1 MRDIRGGDG
10 LKVTIETDIKH
21 RGNPRGS
28 GEAKAT
34 IIFIDKNGSRH
45 EREAAA
51 AVENDTK
58 NALTLQIVTAAL
70 RILNKPCDVE
80 LQLDNEYMQQVT
92 EAINDFAKKL
102 PEILDGMAKTIRAA
116 VEQID
121 TEQLKEYLQQYEEGR
136 NDTAAAI
143 IELKEGKD

>member
-1 MRDIRGGDG
+1 M
-10 LKVTIETDIKH
+10 KVTIETDIKH

-80 LQLDNEYMQQVT
+80 LQLDNEYIKSVVNNGWLENWRQQDWKKANGKEPANV
-92 EAINDFAKKL
+92 ELWKNLYICLNLHKINF
-102 PEILDGMAKTIRAA
+102 I
-116 VEQID
+116 
-121 TEQLKEYLQQYEEGR
+121 
-136 NDTAAAI
+136 
-143 IELKEGKD
+143 

>member
-1 MRDIRGGDG
+1 MNKRQAKKAFKKKYGM
-10 LKVTIETDIKH
+10 
-21 RGNPRGS
+21 NP
-28 GEAKAT
+28 GEAAKLLNE
-34 IIFIDKNGSRH
+34 IDF
-45 EREAAA
+45 
-51 AVENDTK
+51 TK
-58 NALTLQIVTAAL
+58 V
-70 RILNKPCDVE
+70 V
-80 LQLDNEYMQQVT
+80 QQVT

-121 TEQLKEYLQQYEEGR
+121 TEQLTEYLQQYEEGR